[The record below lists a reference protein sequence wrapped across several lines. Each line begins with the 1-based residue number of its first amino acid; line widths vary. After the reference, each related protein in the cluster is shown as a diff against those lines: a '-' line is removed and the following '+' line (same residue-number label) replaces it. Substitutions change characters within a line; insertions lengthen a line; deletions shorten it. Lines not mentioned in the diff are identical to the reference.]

1 MVSNLSRGDVL
12 DQLKSGNIDYI
23 RVEFIDVLGNT
34 RARSLRRAEF
44 EEISNGL
51 KGVLFPESLLLLD
64 YQDRPI
70 RSKYDDIVAIPDLS
84 TFVLIPYLERTARVL
99 SFINMP
105 DGSSSPF
112 CTRTILKKATEALEE
127 LGYKLQV
134 AFEPTF
140 YLLKE
145 NTMEPA
151 DVAKAFS
158 PEGLMEEQNFLRNMI
173 KNLESVGV
181 QVELI
186 NKHYGPGQYEVS
198 FAKGDA
204 MEASDS
210 LIAARE
216 VIRDTTRIFH
226 MYSTFMPKPFKEHP
240 GSSMDVY
247 FSLTSLDGKDVLYD
261 GNDKNGF
268 SSTAYSFLGG
278 IMEHL
283 PSIMAFAAPTVNSYK
298 RFREVFTPSVPGVG
312 NERHFMIRIPSNFR
326 ESRSLEFRLADPLTN
341 SYLFLASLIYAGID
355 GLKRG
360 LTVEVNTYTNQ
371 LPSTLGESLNKL
383 ENDSYMM
390 YSLGQ
395 EIHSA
400 YLELKNSEIET
411 YEREITPWEHNTYL
425 KAGW

>member
-1 MVSNLSRGDVL
+1 M
-12 DQLKSGNIDYI
+12 
-23 RVEFIDVLGNT
+23 
-34 RARSLRRAEF
+34 RRAEF

-283 PSIMAFAAPTVNSYK
+283 LQSWL
-298 RFREVFTPSVPGVG
+298 
-312 NERHFMIRIPSNFR
+312 
-326 ESRSLEFRLADPLTN
+326 SLHLL
-341 SYLFLASLIYAGID
+341 
-355 GLKRG
+355 
-360 LTVEVNTYTNQ
+360 
-371 LPSTLGESLNKL
+371 
-383 ENDSYMM
+383 
-390 YSLGQ
+390 
-395 EIHSA
+395 
-400 YLELKNSEIET
+400 
-411 YEREITPWEHNTYL
+411 
-425 KAGW
+425 

>member
-1 MVSNLSRGDVL
+1 MSRSDIL
-12 DQLKSGNIDYI
+12 DQLKSGNIDYV
-23 RVEFIDVLGNT
+23 RVEFIDILGNT

-51 KGVLFPESLLLLD
+51 KGVLFPESLLILD

-70 RSKYDDIVAIPDLS
+70 KSKYDDVIAIPDLN
-84 TFVLIPYLERTARVL
+84 TFVMIPYLERTARVL
-99 SFINMP
+99 SFMNMP
-105 DGSSSPF
+105 DGTPSPY
-112 CTRTILKKATEALEE
+112 CSRTILKKATQSLEE
-127 LGYKLQV
+127 LGFRMHV
-134 AFEPTF
+134 SFEPTF

-151 DVAKAFS
+151 DSAKAFS

-173 KNLESVGV
+173 KNLENVGV

-198 FAKGDA
+198 FAKMEA
-204 MEASDS
+204 MESADS

-216 VIRDTTRIFH
+216 VIRDTTRLFH
-226 MYSTFMPKPFKEHP
+226 MYSTFMPKPFKQHP

-261 GNDKNGF
+261 PNDKNGF
-268 SSTAYSFLGG
+268 SSIAYSFLGG

-312 NERHFMIRIPSNFR
+312 SERHFMIRVPSNFR
-326 ESRSLEFRLADPLTN
+326 DARSLEFRLADPLTN
-341 SYLFLASLIYAGID
+341 SYLFLASMIFAGID
-355 GLKRG
+355 GIKNG
-360 LTVEVNTYTNQ
+360 LSVDVNTYTNQ
-371 LPSTLGESLNKL
+371 LPSTLKEALEKL

-395 EIHSA
+395 EIHTA

-411 YEREITPWEHNTYL
+411 YEREITPWEINTYL